1 MHEYILSLHIYICVC
16 AVVFAYIYICMNIG
30 IVMLQYVIAGR
41 LLLLPQESQ
50 RAQVYADRQLRDQDR
65 KQAGRKFE
73 QVC

>member
-1 MHEYILSLHIYICVC
+1 
-16 AVVFAYIYICMNIG
+16 
-30 IVMLQYVIAGR
+30 MLQYVIAGR